1 MTEVNFVGGKEAMEI
16 LGVHRNTLYNW
27 ETQGLIEVVRNNP
40 KGKRFYN
47 VKKFMENNNIKCSV
61 DKKTKTYTCSK
72 ISDIEKKERI
82 NLCYA
87 RVSSKHQRDDLMR
100 QKELLMSQYPD
111 YDLIQDVGSGI
122 NLTKKNLLKIID
134 WAIAG
139 KIETLVIAYK
149 DRLARFGYDL
159 IEYFIKEYSN
169 GEIVIMN
176 QGENLEPEEELAKDV
191 LQVMTVFVAK
201 ANGRRK
207 YKK

>member
-1 MTEVNFVGGKEAMEI
+1 M
-16 LGVHRNTLYNW
+16 
-27 ETQGLIEVVRNNP
+27 
-40 KGKRFYN
+40 
-47 VKKFMENNNIKCSV
+47 
-61 DKKTKTYTCSK
+61 
-72 ISDIEKKERI
+72 EKKERI

-87 RVSSKHQRDDLMR
+87 RVSSKHQRDDLLR

-111 YDLIQDVGSGI
+111 YDLIQDIGSGI

-169 GEIVIMN
+169 GEIIIMN

>member
-1 MTEVNFVGGKEAMEI
+1 MSEVNFVGGKEAMEI

-27 ETQGLIEVVRNNP
+27 ENQGLIEVVRNNP

-47 VKKFMENNNIKCSV
+47 VKKFMENNNIKCSIN
-61 DKKTKTYTCSK
+61 KKTKTFTCSK

-82 NLCYA
+82 NICYA
-87 RVSSKHQRDDLMR
+87 RVSSKHQRDDLLR

-111 YDLIQDVGSGI
+111 YDLVQDIGSGI

-169 GEIVIMN
+169 GEIIIMN